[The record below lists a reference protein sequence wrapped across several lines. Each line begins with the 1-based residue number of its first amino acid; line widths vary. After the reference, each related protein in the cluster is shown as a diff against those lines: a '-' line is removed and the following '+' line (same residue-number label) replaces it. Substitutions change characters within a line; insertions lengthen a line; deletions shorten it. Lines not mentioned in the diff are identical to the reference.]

1 MKQSKWPGSGW
12 VELHWS
18 GTQNKFT
25 VNLQIGENTM
35 WTWGSFQATRVGSVK
50 ILRSCLVCFCFAVFE
65 TESFCVQAGF
75 EHAIL
80 PMLALNSWLLCLAFP
95 SAGLI
100 AVWAIR
106 SHYVTG
112 HSKQRE
118 SCYGKPP
125 KRWPWG
131 WYLILSLEDHRKESR
146 SHSFWLVSD
155 RIAVRTVES
164 KGANR
169 PLVRHVN
176 RLS

>member
-25 VNLQIGENTM
+25 ANLQIGENTM

-118 SCYGKPP
+118 SCYGNLQRDGRGAGISYWALKTTERNPDLTLFDLLATGLLSGLWKVREP
-125 KRWPWG
+125 TDPW
-131 WYLILSLEDHRKESR
+131 
-146 SHSFWLVSD
+146 
-155 RIAVRTVES
+155 
-164 KGANR
+164 
-169 PLVRHVN
+169 
-176 RLS
+176 